1 MSFLGIVF
9 ISLYLIAPLVLIAG
23 FFIGLFLYN
32 GLAKRLPDW
41 FPGALIVALIGLGLI
56 LIPILLDRNII
67 VFNENTGA
75 QLGGSRTMVDVWV
88 TRIMTMGLLLVAVG
102 EILRN
107 LKTKVL
113 SGGEKTLW
121 LAYVGFILMSG
132 LVPAILGTRPT
143 FMHSMIYAPLIL
155 TALYMSKGYSP
166 DQFLKHVRIVIGV
179 ILALSLLAA
188 VLRPALAIEQP
199 YSGFLPGIN
208 FRLWG
213 VVGHANALGPI
224 SVLYLILLIREHALG
239 YRLILH
245 VSLGLLT
252 LILAQSKTA
261 WISALVI
268 FGFLFLRYY
277 LSKLGGAFSG
287 QTKNASVTTA
297 AIGLVS
303 VVLFSIAFLVAY
315 VFFDPVSWIN
325 NLLSAKEVES
335 LSTLTGRI
343 NIWQLTL
350 AEWEKSPIFGYGPG
364 LWDVQYRMEKGLLYA
379 GQAHNQFV
387 QTLGESGT
395 FGFLG
400 LLIYIVVLLKMA
412 LRYSSA
418 TQGVSLAL
426 FLLLMV
432 RTVSETPFRNYY
444 VLEAAFL
451 MHITLFGY
459 LILLAK
465 QDAYLNK
472 GVPVLNGRMQALGAA

>member
-9 ISLYLIAPLVLIAG
+9 TSLYLIAPLVLIVG
-23 FFIGLFLYN
+23 LFIALFLYN
-32 GLAKRLPDW
+32 GLAKQLPDW
-41 FPGALIVALIGLGLI
+41 FPGTLVVSLIGLGLV
-56 LIPILLDRNII
+56 LIPILSDRNII
-67 VFNENTGA
+67 VFSETSGA
-75 QLGGSRTMVDVWV
+75 QLAGTRTMADVWI
-88 TRIMTMGLLLVAVG
+88 TRIMTIGLVVVAFG
-102 EILRN
+102 EIWRN
-107 LKTKVL
+107 FNNKAL
-113 SGGEKTLW
+113 SGGQKTLW
-121 LAYVGFILMSG
+121 LAYVGFILMTG

-155 TALYMSKGYSP
+155 TALYFMKGYSP
-166 DQFLKHVRIVIGV
+166 DQFLKHVRIVVGV
-179 ILALSLLAA
+179 ILVLSLVAA
-188 VLRPALAIEQP
+188 VIRPSLAIERP
-199 YSGFLPGIN
+199 YSGFLPGID

-213 VVGHANALGPI
+213 VAAHPNALGPI
-224 SVLYLILLIREHALG
+224 SVLYLVLLIRERALG
-239 YRLILH
+239 YKLILY

-268 FGFLFLRYY
+268 FGFLFARYY
-277 LSKLGGAFSG
+277 LSELGAAFSG
-287 QTKNASVTTA
+287 RLKNTNVTTVA
-297 AIGLVS
+297 LGLVS
-303 VVLFSIAFLVAY
+303 VILFSVVFLFAY
-315 VFFDPVSWIN
+315 VFFDPASWMYH
-325 NLLSAKEVES
+325 LLSGKEMES
-335 LSTLTGRI
+335 LSTLTGRTH
-343 NIWQLTL
+343 IWQLTL

-426 FLLLMV
+426 FLVLMV

-444 VLEAAFL
+444 VLDAVFL

-465 QDAYLNK
+465 QEAYLKK
-472 GVPVLNGRMQALGAA
+472 GVPALDGRIQAVGAA